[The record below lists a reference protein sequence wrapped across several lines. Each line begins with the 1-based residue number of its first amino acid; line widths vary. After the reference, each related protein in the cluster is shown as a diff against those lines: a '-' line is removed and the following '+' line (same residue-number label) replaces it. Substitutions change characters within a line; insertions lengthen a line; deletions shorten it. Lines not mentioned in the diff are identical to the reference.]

1 MKKNH
6 WAYWLLGAGLLALF
20 LLSFHLHYTAE
31 IEMVRETAIQQARKN
46 AKLEHY
52 NEDAARIKEME
63 SMQQH
68 IDKLIAEKEAWP
80 E

>member
-1 MKKNH
+1 
-6 WAYWLLGAGLLALF
+6 
-20 LLSFHLHYTAE
+20 
-31 IEMVRETAIQQARKN
+31 MVRETAMQEARKN

-63 SMQQH
+63 AMQQH
-68 IDKLIAEKEAWP
+68 IDKLIAEKEARP